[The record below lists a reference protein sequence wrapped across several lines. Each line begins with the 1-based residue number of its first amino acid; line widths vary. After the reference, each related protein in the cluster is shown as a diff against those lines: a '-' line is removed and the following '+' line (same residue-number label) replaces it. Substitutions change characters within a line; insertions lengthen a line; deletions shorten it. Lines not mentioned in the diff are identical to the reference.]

1 MQSLP
6 AISEPAFTKN
16 PSSAM
21 APATSSAP
29 VRSSAVVRK
38 LSSGF
43 RYLATGR
50 PYPYRLV
57 GTSGEGRSDV
67 EHTRVL

>member
-1 MQSLP
+1 
-6 AISEPAFTKN
+6 
-16 PSSAM
+16 M

-43 RYLATGR
+43 RYLTTER

>member
-1 MQSLP
+1 
-6 AISEPAFTKN
+6 
-16 PSSAM
+16 M

-43 RYLATGR
+43 RYLATER
-50 PYPYRLV
+50 PYPNRLV

-67 EHTRVL
+67 VHTRVL